1 VCGVEACTDVCDC
14 FFFFC
19 MSKSKSKQSK
29 SKNSASNQTR
39 VDDVK
44 NALRS
49 VTDRLSKLETTAA
62 PIIDGY
68 VDIKAPV
75 SAILPPLTDKVTHP
89 DLRSIL
95 KSMGGRVR
103 PRLNNLRTK
112 IAVGG
117 TLNGSSGTA
126 ISTVINV
133 RPAAYSEFAS
143 FQALFDEFKVH
154 GGVLHF
160 NIWATGQTNLVVGND
175 AAIAYDPVD
184 NTVYATV
191 AGVLVASQHIGPL
204 QAMAV
209 TDASLASTAARTAA
223 PQATSR
229 HGFWAFPFK
238 CPKQPQFVANNS
250 QQVMTGEWCATNITS
265 SQGDYGY
272 LKPYVTSAGSTTA
285 TVSYYLVLDVE
296 FRART

>member
-1 VCGVEACTDVCDC
+1 MRVCFI
-14 FFFFC
+14 FFYF
-19 MSKSKSKQSK
+19 MSKSVSSSKKIQQK
-29 SKNSASNQTR
+29 QNNNQQQTR
-39 VDDVK
+39 VDDVR
-44 NALRS
+44 NALRQ
-49 VTDRLSKLETTAA
+49 VVDRLKKVESSATSE
-62 PIIDGY
+62 GY
-68 VDIKAPV
+68 VDVKDVKTMSVDIKT
-75 SAILPPLTDKVTHP
+75 SHP
-89 DLRSIL
+89 DLKQIL
-95 KSMGGRVR
+95 HSMGGRIK
-103 PRLNNLRTK
+103 PKLNNLKTK
-112 IAVGG
+112 ISVSG
-117 TLNGSSGTA
+117 TLNGSSGAA

-175 AAIAYDPVD
+175 CAVAYDPVD
-184 NTVYATV
+184 STVYASV
-191 AGVLVASQHIGPL
+191 AGILVASQHIGPICAL
-204 QAMAV
+204 AV

-223 PQATSR
+223 PSATSR
-229 HGFWAFPFK
+229 HGFFRFPFK

-285 TVSYYLVLDVE
+285 VLSYYLVLDIE